1 MNTFE
6 ISPFRLEGDVWLILD
21 QTRLPGTEVYL
32 RPETKE
38 DIWHAINTLQVRGA
52 PAIGIAAAYG
62 LWLSVKDFTGN
73 MEEFA
78 KTLQAA
84 KDYLVTARPTAVNLA
99 WALERMWNTWRKSQ
113 PCDIIT
119 SKDLLFAEAKKIYE
133 EDVAACKAMGDGS
146 GLPTREQCRL
156 IVMNTAS
163 IQLLPTTVAALRSS
177 LGAQAPLDILPAVLL
192 TSLVSVCAGLSACL
206 LLERR
211 DSHGR

>member
-21 QTRLPGTEVYL
+21 QTKLPGTEVYL

-73 MEEFA
+73 TEEFA
-78 KTLQAA
+78 KTLQVA
-84 KDYLVTARPTAVNLA
+84 KDYLVTARPISSQPCLGTGTHVD
-99 WALERMWNTWRKSQ
+99 TWRKSQ

-119 SKDLLFAEAKKIYE
+119 SKDLLFAEAKKST
-133 EDVAACKAMGDGS
+133 KKT
-146 GLPTREQCRL
+146 LPPAKPWA
-156 IVMNTAS
+156 NT
-163 IQLLPTTVAALRSS
+163 
-177 LGAQAPLDILPAVLL
+177 D
-192 TSLVSVCAGLSACL
+192 
-206 LLERR
+206 
-211 DSHGR
+211 

>member
-73 MEEFA
+73 TEEFA

-133 EDVAACKAMGDGS
+133 EDVAACKAMGEY
-146 GLPTREQCRL
+146 GLTLLKPGMGILTHCNAEHWRHLNTEPAWHPSTWDRNEAITSMYSPTRHARSCREHD
-156 IVMNTAS
+156 S
-163 IQLLPTTVAALRSS
+163 
-177 LGAQAPLDILPAVLL
+177 PAGNCK
-192 TSLVSVCAGLSACL
+192 SPA
-206 LLERR
+206 
-211 DSHGR
+211 

>member
-62 LWLSVKDFTGN
+62 LWLSVKDFTGS

-78 KTLQAA
+78 KTLHACQRLSG
-84 KDYLVTARPTAVNLA
+84 DCPSNSR
-99 WALERMWNTWRKSQ
+99 Q
-113 PCDIIT
+113 PCLGT
-119 SKDLLFAEAKKIYE
+119 GTHVEHLAEI
-133 EDVAACKAMGDGS
+133 S
-146 GLPTREQCRL
+146 
-156 IVMNTAS
+156 
-163 IQLLPTTVAALRSS
+163 ALRYHN
-177 LGAQAPLDILPAVLL
+177 V
-192 TSLVSVCAGLSACL
+192 
-206 LLERR
+206 
-211 DSHGR
+211 